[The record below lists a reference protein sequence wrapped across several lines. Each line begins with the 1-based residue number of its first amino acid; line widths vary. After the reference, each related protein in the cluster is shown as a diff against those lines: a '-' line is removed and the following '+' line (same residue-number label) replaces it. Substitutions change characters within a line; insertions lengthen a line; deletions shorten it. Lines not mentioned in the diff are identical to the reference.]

1 MSLHALPTTLN
12 KFACIGRGEAH
23 YCVVVAVSV
32 AAAAALALAA
42 VLCDVD
48 NGDVCE
54 VANKCLLSTHTHT
67 RMARIGSGTSLVL

>member
-23 YCVVVAVSV
+23 YCVVAVAV

-54 VANKCLLSTHTHT
+54 VANKCLLSTHTPT